1 MLIVQLTAV
10 LVILCLRI
18 SGEICSMGFPEEI
31 MMETENATIE
41 LDDVRLDVIPEDTEV
56 IIPSLRMTCDGY
68 ISHVTVGYEVSHVT
82 AFNESVY
89 LQLWRTS
96 TAENYSLV
104 EEVLLPVGY
113 HWPDNDNRSL
123 LNNYELPIRITV
135 QSNDTIGFRTPF
147 GSSVEVLVDTTEER
161 EVLSYSDN
169 VLNVTG
175 VPQVMITNSKF
186 TNNKQQLI

>member
-1 MLIVQLTAV
+1 
-10 LVILCLRI
+10 
-18 SGEICSMGFPEEI
+18 MGFPEEI
-31 MMETENATIE
+31 MMETENSTIE

-68 ISHVTVGYEVSHVT
+68 ISHVSVGYEVSHVS

-104 EEVLLPVGY
+104 EEVLLPVGH
-113 HWPDNDNRSL
+113 HWPDNDNRSI
-123 LNNYELPIRITV
+123 LNNYELPSRITV
-135 QSNDTIGFRTPF
+135 QSNDTIGFRTPL
-147 GSSVEVLVDTTEER
+147 GSSVEVLVDTIEQR
-161 EVLSYSDN
+161 EVLSSDN

-186 TNNKQQLI
+186 TSNKQQLANMKLCG